1 MRGLIKMRDEKKS
14 MYIEKD
20 VLNDKFEIEN
30 IEENFKELENLD
42 DLWYFI
48 KSSAS
53 AWIAGSTS

>member
-1 MRGLIKMRDEKKS
+1 MRDEKKS